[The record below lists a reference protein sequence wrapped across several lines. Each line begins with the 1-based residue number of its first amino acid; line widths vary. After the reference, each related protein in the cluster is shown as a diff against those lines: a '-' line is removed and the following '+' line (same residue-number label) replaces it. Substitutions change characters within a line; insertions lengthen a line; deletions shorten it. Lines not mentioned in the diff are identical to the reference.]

1 MNMKIVLC
9 VGRGCGMEGA
19 RIQIVNII
27 GTQRRMKRMGMTIR
41 RKTQDFGL
49 PAGIIEIE
57 LTDEEIEQ
65 AFRVQEKRYR
75 MEDAENAIQTLYE
88 GEQISEDDME
98 KIKENKK
105 FKEAV
110 LDMFDKRFNCNVPE
124 NVIWEIAVK
133 EVLKEV
139 DKYAADDN

>member
-1 MNMKIVLC
+1 
-9 VGRGCGMEGA
+9 
-19 RIQIVNII
+19 
-27 GTQRRMKRMGMTIR
+27 MGMTIR

-49 PAGIIEIE
+49 PAGVIEIE

-75 MEDAENAIQTLYE
+75 MQDVENAIQTAYE
-88 GEQISEDDME
+88 SEQISEEDMG
-98 KIKENKK
+98 KIKDNEK

-110 LDMFDKRFNCNVPE
+110 LDVFDKNFNCNVPE